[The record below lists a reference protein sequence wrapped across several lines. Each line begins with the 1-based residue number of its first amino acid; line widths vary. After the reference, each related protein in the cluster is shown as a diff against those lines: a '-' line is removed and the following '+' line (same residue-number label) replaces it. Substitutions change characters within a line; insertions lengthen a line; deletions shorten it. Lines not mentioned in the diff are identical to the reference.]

1 MIQGILKLKSHYRK
15 GFLTWTSEKSSTISP
30 AVSVPDHRK
39 YIQNSESA
47 LHPVYQ
53 KDIEKEFS
61 LRPPTVTEMLKS
73 LEARE
78 LILRIPDEQDGRFKR
93 IVFTEKAAAVK
104 DALNKE
110 IHETEELLLRG
121 ISEEELKEFIR
132 ITEKMLQNLE
142 CSERG

>member
-30 AVSVPDHRK
+30 AVSVP
-39 YIQNSESA
+39 
-47 LHPVYQ
+47 
-53 KDIEKEFS
+53 EKEFS

>member
-1 MIQGILKLKSHYRK
+1 MDIGKIINH
-15 GFLTWTSEKSSTISP
+15 ISP

-39 YIQNSESA
+39 YIQRSESEAHREILNFILVESA

-93 IVFTEKAAAVK
+93 IVFTSCCREGRAEQRDPRDGRTAFAWNLRKRIEGICTNNRKNAAESGADIAASAVQ
-104 DALNKE
+104 
-110 IHETEELLLRG
+110 I
-121 ISEEELKEFIR
+121 
-132 ITEKMLQNLE
+132 
-142 CSERG
+142 